1 MAVEAIWRSEQ
12 LAYPLASLLRRYK
25 IGGEEFLVLNREWG
39 IHFSTLQPPPA
50 FSKEWDMSIQ
60 IKDLGAAVLAT
71 EYAVRGPIVERAQ
84 ELEKQGREIIY
95 CNIGNP
101 QALGQKPITWL
112 RQLLAL
118 CEYPALME
126 IAGGVF
132 PSDAIDTARAILKGS
147 QHGLGAY
154 SESKG
159 VHFIR
164 EAVAEFI
171 RQRDGTD
178 ADPEAIFLTD
188 GASKGV
194 QMILK
199 LLIASHAD
207 GIMIPIPQ
215 YPLYSATI
223 TLYEGRIVPYYLDE
237 ADRWKLNRSMLDDS
251 LRAARAKG
259 TRVKAICIINPGN
272 PTGAVLDEKN
282 IAMVLEFARQHGL
295 AVLADEVYQ
304 ENIYLPGD
312 IFVSFARVLEAR
324 GIKDVSLF
332 SFHSCSKGFWGECGM
347 RGGYFEYRNVPADVA
362 AQILKLQ
369 SVSLCSNLAGQVA
382 TYAMVHPPKPG
393 GPSYDLY
400 HREKTAI
407 LEELKKRAFL
417 LAEGLNKIDGISC
430 NAIAGAMYAFPRI
443 QLPKGMSDEEY
454 CMTLLEE
461 TGICVVPGSGF
472 GQVEGTA
479 HFRTTIL
486 PPTEKIRQV
495 VEKLGAFH
503 QAYARVKK

>member
-1 MAVEAIWRSEQ
+1 
-12 LAYPLASLLRRYK
+12 
-25 IGGEEFLVLNREWG
+25 
-39 IHFSTLQPPPA
+39 
-50 FSKEWDMSIQ
+50 MSIQ
-60 IKDLGAAVLAT
+60 MKDLGAAVLAT
-71 EYAVRGPIVERAQ
+71 EYAVRGPIVARAE

-101 QALGQKPITWL
+101 QSLGQKPITWL
-112 RQLLAL
+112 RQILAL

-126 IAGGVF
+126 ISGSVF
-132 PSDAIDTARAILKGS
+132 PADAVVTARAILKGS

-159 VHFIR
+159 LRFIR
-164 EAVAEFI
+164 EAVADFI
-171 RQRDGTD
+171 RQRDGID

-194 QMILK
+194 QMILNM
-199 LLIASHAD
+199 LLASPAD

-237 ADRWKLNRSMLDDS
+237 SDHWKLNRSMLDDS
-251 LRAARAKG
+251 LRAARAQG

-272 PTGAVLDEKN
+272 PTGAVLDVKN
-282 IAMVLEFARQHGL
+282 IAMVLEFARQHEL

-304 ENIYLPGD
+304 DDIYLPGD
-312 IFVSFARVLEAR
+312 KFVSFARVLEAKR
-324 GIKDVSLF
+324 IGDVSLF
-332 SFHSCSKGFWGECGM
+332 SFHSCSKGCLGECGV
-347 RGGYFEYRNVPADVA
+347 RGGYFECRNVPAEVA

-393 GPSYDLY
+393 DHSYEMY
-400 HREKTAI
+400 SREKRAI
-407 LEELKKRAFL
+407 LEEMKMRAIL
-417 LAEGLNKIDGISC
+417 LAEGLNQIDGISC

-443 QLPKGMSDEEY
+443 TLPPGKSDEDY
-454 CMTLLEE
+454 CLALLEE
-461 TGICVVPGSGF
+461 TGICVVPGTGF

-479 HFRTTIL
+479 HFRITIL

-503 QAYARVKK
+503 EAYALAKK

>member
-1 MAVEAIWRSEQ
+1 
-12 LAYPLASLLRRYK
+12 
-25 IGGEEFLVLNREWG
+25 
-39 IHFSTLQPPPA
+39 
-50 FSKEWDMSIQ
+50 
-60 IKDLGAAVLAT
+60 
-71 EYAVRGPIVERAQ
+71 VRCPIVARAE
-84 ELEKQGREIIY
+84 ELERQGREIIY

-101 QALGQKPITWL
+101 QALEQKPITWL

-126 IAGGVF
+126 MAPGVF
-132 PSDAIDTARAILKGS
+132 PDDAVETARAILRGS

-159 VHFIR
+159 IRFIR

-171 RQRDGTD
+171 RQRDGVGV
-178 ADPEAIFLTD
+178 DPEAIFLTD

-194 QMILK
+194 QTILR
-199 LLIASHAD
+199 LLLAGPAD
-207 GIMIPIPQ
+207 GILIPIPQ

-237 ADRWKLNRSMLDDS
+237 ADHWKLNRPMLEES
-251 LRAARAKG
+251 LSAARERG

-312 IFVSFARVLEAR
+312 KFVSFARVLDAK
-324 GIKDVSLF
+324 GIDDVSLF
-332 SFHSCSKGFWGECGM
+332 SYHSCSKGFWGECGV
-347 RGGYFEYRNVPADVA
+347 RGGYFEYRNVPEEVA

-382 TYAMVHPPKPG
+382 TYAMVHPPQPG
-393 GPSYDLY
+393 DPSYELY
-400 HREKTAI
+400 NREKTGV
-407 LEELKKRAFL
+407 LEEMKTRAVL
-417 LAEGLNKIDGISC
+417 LAEGLNKIEGISC

-443 QLPKGMSDEEY
+443 TLPAGKSDEEY
-454 CMTLLEE
+454 CMALLEE

-472 GQVEGTA
+472 GQLEGTT

-495 VEKLGAFH
+495 VSKLSAFH
-503 QAYARVKK
+503 EAFALVRK

>member
-1 MAVEAIWRSEQ
+1 
-12 LAYPLASLLRRYK
+12 
-25 IGGEEFLVLNREWG
+25 
-39 IHFSTLQPPPA
+39 
-50 FSKEWDMSIQ
+50 MSIQ

-71 EYAVRGPIVERAQ
+71 EYAVRGPIVAKAQ

-101 QALGQKPITWL
+101 QSLGQKPLTWL
-112 RQLLAL
+112 RQLVAL

-126 IAGGVF
+126 MASGVF
-132 PSDAIDTARAILKGS
+132 PADAVEAAKAILKGS
-147 QHGLGAY
+147 RYGLGAY

-159 VHFIR
+159 VLFIR
-164 EAVAEFI
+164 KAVAEFI
-171 RQRDGTD
+171 RQRDGIG

-194 QMILK
+194 QTILK
-199 LLIASHAD
+199 LLLASPAD

-237 ADRWKLNRSMLDDS
+237 ADHWKLNRAMLDDS
-251 LRAARAKG
+251 LRAARAQG
-259 TRVKAICIINPGN
+259 TQVKAICIINPGN

-312 IFVSFARVLEAR
+312 RFVSFARVLEAR

-332 SFHSCSKGFWGECGM
+332 SFHSCSKGFLGECGV
-347 RGGYFEYRNVPADVA
+347 RGGYFECRNVPADVA

-369 SVSLCSNLAGQVA
+369 SVGLCSNLVGQVA

-393 GPSYDLY
+393 DPSYETY
-400 HREKTAI
+400 NREKTAI
-407 LEELKKRAFL
+407 LEELKTRAAL
-417 LAEGLNKIDGISC
+417 LAQGLNQIDGISC
-430 NAIAGAMYAFPRI
+430 NEIAGAMYAFPRI
-443 QLPKGMSDEEY
+443 TLPAGKNDDEY
-454 CMTLLEE
+454 CMALLEE

-472 GQVEGTA
+472 GQAEGTA

-495 VEKLGAFH
+495 VEKLGVFH
-503 QAYARVKK
+503 RAYALAKK